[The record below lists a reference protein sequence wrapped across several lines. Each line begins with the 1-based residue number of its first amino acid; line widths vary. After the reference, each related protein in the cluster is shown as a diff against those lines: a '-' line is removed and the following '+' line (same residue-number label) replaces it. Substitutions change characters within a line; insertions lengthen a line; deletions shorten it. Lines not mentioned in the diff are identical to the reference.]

1 MNPTSRSR
9 RVWVVKTVRTVLIP
23 VVAAAA
29 LLASALAVPAAAAA
43 PASGAPGGGTPTA
56 SCSAAEFDSA
66 TVERDPGT
74 GSTTLI
80 VTGVKRSSNISIEL
94 TPVVYIRQPEYW
106 LILVNGCGSGMGMP
120 VLTPYVAK
128 RDITGSIGTLGI
140 EVQGANQSVKIPI
153 ARPE

>member
-1 MNPTSRSR
+1 M
-9 RVWVVKTVRTVLIP
+9 KTARTVPLS

-29 LLASALAVPAAAAA
+29 LLASAFALPAAAAA
-43 PASGAPGGGTPTA
+43 PAGGAPHGGTPTT

-66 TVERDPGT
+66 TVQRDPSS

-80 VTGVKRSSNISIEL
+80 VTGVKRSSNVSIEL

-120 VLTPYVAK
+120 VLTPYVVK

-140 EVQGANQSVKIPI
+140 EVRGSNQAVTIPI
-153 ARPE
+153 ARPERETHSERA